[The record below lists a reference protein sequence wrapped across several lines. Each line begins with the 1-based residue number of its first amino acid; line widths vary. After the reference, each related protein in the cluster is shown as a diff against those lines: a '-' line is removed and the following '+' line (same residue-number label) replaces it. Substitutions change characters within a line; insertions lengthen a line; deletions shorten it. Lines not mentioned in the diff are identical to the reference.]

1 MKRYISL
8 LLFVLWGLFG
18 GFVCQIGHEWNDLR
32 QPLIQEGKLNLDG
45 LISSIK
51 NVINAE
57 ELWLGDIKYQRFDA
71 IYSLLQSSYYDVHK
85 LNTWAMIT
93 NALKAYVDA
102 IDDPYTVYLD
112 SSQYSGFQ
120 EELKWSSDL
129 EGIGA
134 VVSKKD
140 YYIQI
145 DEIIK
150 WSPAFKAWLQILDRV
165 VMINSGS
172 TKDLDVNE
180 AVSKIRWPKW
190 TSVTLTIERLSKDGS
205 KTILEK
211 NIIREKLII
220 PSVKWEIITWSKGQ
234 LFWYIN
240 ISIIGEETENLLKQT
255 LQTFQGQ
262 DIKGIILDLR
272 GNGGWLLPV
281 AVEVASHFIPKDSL
295 VVSTKYTTF
304 EDEELLSKWY
314 IGFQWLPIVV
324 LVDGLTASAWE
335 IIALALR
342 EQIGAQLIG
351 TQTFGKWSIQT
362 LDEFEDWSSLKYT
375 VGKRYTPNG
384 TSIDTTWALPDILVD
399 FDQNAYLTRAI
410 DNQLQKAKDVL
421 ETMIK

>member
-1 MKRYISL
+1 
-8 LLFVLWGLFG
+8 
-18 GFVCQIGHEWNDLR
+18 
-32 QPLIQEGKLNLDG
+32 
-45 LISSIK
+45 
-51 NVINAE
+51 
-57 ELWLGDIKYQRFDA
+57 
-71 IYSLLQSSYYDVHK
+71 
-85 LNTWAMIT
+85 
-93 NALKAYVDA
+93 
-102 IDDPYTVYLD
+102 
-112 SSQYSGFQ
+112 
-120 EELKWSSDL
+120 
-129 EGIGA
+129 
-134 VVSKKD
+134 
-140 YYIQI
+140 
-145 DEIIK
+145 
-150 WSPAFKAWLQILDRV
+150 
-165 VMINSGS
+165 MINSGS

-205 KTILEK
+205 KNILEK
-211 NIIREKLII
+211 NIVREKLII

>member
-8 LLFVLWGLFG
+8 LLFILWGLFG
-18 GFVCQIGHEWNDLR
+18 GFVCQIGHEWHDLR
-32 QPLIQEGKLNLDG
+32 QPLIQEWKLNLDG

-85 LNTWAMIT
+85 LNTWAMLT

-205 KTILEK
+205 KNILEK
-211 NIIREKLII
+211 NIVREKLII